1 MLRRFMLCVRMLC
14 AARAAAGFRFANG
27 KMRRVLGQTTMDTMM
42 DAIR

>member
-1 MLRRFMLCVRMLC
+1 MLLLFMLCVRMLC
-14 AARAAAGFRFANG
+14 VACAAAGFRFANG